1 MTEKKQGLELKR
13 VVMVKAIVTEAFK
26 QNLTR
31 ELDRAITNLESQAT
45 KIENQSKTYFDNLK
59 EKGMMKR
66 ANAFKQQLEDER
78 ARQVAAKSDLLMKIE
93 DAKKLQIDTEFV
105 QGPLEG
111 PVVVEVGDNL
121 YKKIGGAEI
130 IVKDGVIEEIRGI

>member
-59 EKGMMKR
+59 EKGMMKS
-66 ANAFKQQLEDER
+66 QLLSFAGR
-78 ARQVAAKSDLLMKIE
+78 IC
-93 DAKKLQIDTEFV
+93 
-105 QGPLEG
+105 
-111 PVVVEVGDNL
+111 
-121 YKKIGGAEI
+121 
-130 IVKDGVIEEIRGI
+130 